1 MSLSKK
7 LFSLLMILSAFFVHS
22 VNAADHLVFEGGEGP
37 GKGKH
42 IVFIAG
48 DEEYRSEEAMPLMAQ
63 ILNKQGF
70 KCTVLFSIDEK
81 TGFVSPNN
89 QASVS
94 NPAAMDTADAFVMS
108 IRFRNWN
115 DEAMTKFDNAI
126 QRGVALIGLRTTT
139 HAFKF
144 PKTSKWF
151 KYSFN
156 ASKESGWLKGFG
168 REIMGETWVSHH
180 GKHKVQ
186 GTRSFIEEANKSHSI
201 LNSVGTIFGDTDVYG
216 ANPDPSHSTT
226 ILLRGG
232 VTTTLK
238 SDSPL
243 LEGNKNDPMQPIAW
257 TREYKNSAGKVNK
270 VFTTTMGSS
279 TDLADE
285 NLRRLVGNAAF
296 WCLGLEVPEKL
307 DASLPGEFTPS
318 FYSNNKYKQDTKPE
332 GFILK
337 GEGASKSDTQ
347 PNQSPA
353 QPAPQTLK
361 LEKGSRIVL
370 IGNNLGSRMLNYG
383 YFETEM
389 HARNPEK
396 NLFIRNMCDG
406 GNTPGFRPH
415 SARQLKDHY
424 AFPGAEKFNPNT
436 KTSAAN
442 GFCESEDKWLTN
454 LKADTII
461 AFFGYTE
468 SFEGS
473 GGLQNYSNELDA
485 FIKHTLSQKYN
496 GKSAPQLAI
505 VSPIAFQDLSA
516 KYDYPNGVKENQNL
530 AMYAEAM
537 RSIAAANGVLFI
549 DAYNPSQE
557 WFATGKELT
566 IDGSQ
571 LNDEGYKN
579 FAALLVNGLYGKS
592 AARAEAHRSKILA
605 AVHDKNW
612 YWHNDFKIPNGVH
625 VYGRRY
631 KPFGPANYPFEI
643 KKIREITAIRDQ
655 AVWSAANG
663 KSFDVAAAD
672 AKTSKLP
679 KVETNYKPSAKNGGD
694 YVSSAESQ
702 KMLTLPKG
710 YKMEVFADEK
720 QFPDLANPVQMSFD
734 NKGRL
739 WVATMPSY
747 PHWMPGDGKPKDK
760 LLILEDTNGDG
771 KADKQ
776 TVFADNLN
784 LPIGFEF
791 APEGVY
797 ATQGTNLVLF
807 RDTNGDDKADV
818 TEVILSG
825 FDDHDTHHAI
835 SAFCADPSGAFLM
848 GEGVFLNTSVE
859 TSYGTVRGNNGGFY
873 RFDPVKRKLER
884 TAQLSIP
891 NPWGIA
897 FDEYGQTFFL
907 HTSGT
912 SFTWMDPIRIKPRY
926 GVNLKAPDIIADN
939 KVRPTSGVEFVSS
952 RHFPDE
958 VQGDVIICNN
968 IGYRGA
974 KQHQMVEQGTGYT
987 TKFRHDLFKSEDGNF
1002 RPVDLEFAPDGSL
1015 YVIDWHNTLIG
1026 HMQHNA
1032 RDPYRDHKHGRVYR
1046 ITYPERPLVKP
1057 AKVAGASIP
1066 ELLENLKLHEYRTRY
1081 RTRRELR
1088 GRNADEVSAALK
1100 SWVSRLNKS
1109 DANYEKY
1116 ILEAL
1121 WVSWGIN
1128 KIDNALLNQALNAK
1142 DYKVRAAAVKVIRHN
1157 TDKIPNAQELLV
1169 AAAKDKHGRVVNHA
1183 VTSASWLSKT
1193 DGLEVLAA
1201 AKSSNHSKDKWSKDS
1216 IKYAEAT
1223 LNDQD
1228 IAEEKVK
1235 IKTHLKGTDKKLY
1248 VKGAEIYE
1256 REGFCGTCHQPD
1268 GKGLVAAGFPPLD
1281 NTKWVLEDEER
1292 LIKLALKGLMGPIEV
1307 KGQKFPGLVP
1317 MTPFEGMLNDED
1329 MAAVLTYVRNSF
1341 GNKASVISAA
1351 KVKEVRAKVKSKTG
1365 FYSAEELLKMHPHKK

>member
-1 MSLSKK
+1 MKIKSLFCTV
-7 LFSLLMILSAFFVHS
+7 LTVLTLLPNFLT
-22 VNAADHLVFEGGEGP
+22 AADHLVFNGGKGP
-37 GKGKH
+37 GEGKH

-89 QASVS
+89 QKSLT
-94 NPAAMDTADAFVMS
+94 NPAALDSADALVMS
-108 IRFRNWN
+108 IRFRNWDDN
-115 DEAMTKFDNAI
+115 AMTKFDNAI
-126 QRGVALIGLRTTT
+126 KRGVALIGLRTTT

-144 PKTSKWF
+144 PKNSKWF

-156 ASKESGWLKGFG
+156 ASKETGWAKGFG
-168 REIMGETWVSHH
+168 REIMGETWVNHH
-180 GKHKVQ
+180 GKHKVE
-186 GTRSFIEEANKSHSI
+186 GSRTFHEKGSENHPV
-201 LNSVGTIFGDTDVYG
+201 LNSVGEIFGDTDVYG
-216 ANPDPSHSTT
+216 ANPAMSHGTK
-226 ILLRGG
+226 ILLRAG
-232 VTTTLK
+232 VTTTLDPK
-238 SDSPL
+238 SPL
-243 LEGNKNDPMQPIAW
+243 VEGKKNNPMQPCAW
-257 TREYKNSAGKVNK
+257 IREYKNSAGKTNK

-285 NLRRLVGNAAF
+285 DLRRLVGNAAF
-296 WCLGLEVPEKL
+296 WALGLEVPKKL
-307 DASLPGEFTPS
+307 DASLPGAFTPS
-318 FYSNNKYKQDTKPE
+318 FYSNNKYKKDTKPE
-332 GFILK
+332 GFIL
-337 GEGASKSDTQ
+337 GAKAEAS
-347 PNQSPA
+347 QSPVQA
-353 QPAPQTLK
+353 APKSLK
-361 LEKGSRIVL
+361 LDNGSRIVL

-389 HARNPEK
+389 QVRNPDK
-396 NLFIRNMCDG
+396 NLVIRNMADG

-415 SARQLKDHY
+415 SARTLKDHY
-424 AFPGAEKFNPNT
+424 AFPGAEKFNPQT

-442 GFCESEDKWLTN
+442 GFCESEDEWLTR

-468 SFEGS
+468 SFAGS
-473 GGLQNYSNELDA
+473 AGLENYSKELDA

-496 GKSAPQLAI
+496 GKSAPQLAL

-516 KYDYPNGVKENQNL
+516 KYDFPNGKTENQNL
-530 AMYAEAM
+530 AMYAEVM
-537 RSIAAANGVLFI
+537 RSVAAANGVLFL
-549 DAYNPSQE
+549 DAYTPSQK
-557 WFATGKELT
+557 WFSTGTELT

-571 LNDEGYKN
+571 LNDEGYKKFSN
-579 FAALLVNGLYGKS
+579 LLVDGVFGKT
-592 AARAEAHRSKILA
+592 AAKAEAHRKAIHA
-605 AVHDKNW
+605 AVTDKNW

-631 KPFGPANYPFEI
+631 KPFGPDNYPFEI
-643 KKIREITAIRDQ
+643 AKIRELTDIRDQ
-655 AVWSAANG
+655 AIWSVANG

-672 AKTSKLP
+672 AKTQKLP
-679 KVETNYKPSAKNGGD
+679 EVKTNYKPSNKNGGD
-694 YVSSAESQ
+694 YISSAESQ
-702 KMLTLPKG
+702 KKLTLPKG
-710 YKMEVFADEK
+710 YKMEVFASEE
-720 QFPDLANPVQMSFD
+720 QFPALSNPVQMSFD

-760 LLILEDTNGDG
+760 LLILEDTDGDG

-776 TVFADNLN
+776 TIFADNLN

-807 RDTNGDDKADV
+807 KDTDGDDKADV

-835 SAFCADPSGAFLM
+835 SAFCADPSGSFLM

-873 RFDPVKRKLER
+873 RFDPKRRKLER

-912 SFTWMDPIRIKPRY
+912 SFCWMDPTRTKPIY
-926 GVNLKAPDIIADN
+926 GQNLGTKDIITSN
-939 KVRPTSGVEFVSS
+939 KVRPTSGIEFVSS
-952 RHFPDE
+952 RHFPEE
-958 VQGDVIICNN
+958 VQGDIILCNS
-968 IGYRGA
+968 IGFRGA
-974 KQHQMVEQGTGYT
+974 KQHQVIESGTGFTSKY
-987 TKFRHDLFKSEDGNF
+987 RQDLFSSEDGNF

-1066 ELLENLKLHEYRTRY
+1066 ELLENLKLPEYRTRY

-1088 GRNADEVSAALK
+1088 GRDANAVAAATVK
-1100 SWVSRLNKS
+1100 WAASLNKA
-1109 DANYEKY
+1109 DARYEHNL
-1116 ILEAL
+1116 LEAL
-1121 WVSWGIN
+1121 WVTWGIN
-1128 KIDNALLNQALNAK
+1128 KIDNALLNQALTAK
-1142 DYKVRAAAVKVIRHN
+1142 DHKVRAAAVNVIRYSDIN
-1157 TDKIPNAQELLV
+1157 TDEKKALFLT
-1169 AAAKDKHGRVVNHA
+1169 AAKDSHGRVVNA
-1183 VTSASWLSKT
+1183 AMAAASWMPT
-1193 DGLEVLAA
+1193 AEGLEIIQA
-1201 AKSSNHSKDKWSKDS
+1201 AKANSKAMDSWNKDTVKFAESS
-1216 IKYAEAT
+1216 
-1223 LNDQD
+1223 LNNKEVV
-1228 IAEEKVK
+1228 APKK
-1235 IKTHLKGTDKKLY
+1235 KKLKTHLKGSEKKLFL
-1248 VKGAEIYE
+1248 KGAELYE
-1256 REGFCGTCHQPD
+1256 REGYCGTCHQHD
-1268 GKGLVAAGFPPLD
+1268 GKGLTAAGFPPLD
-1281 NTKWVLEDEER
+1281 LTKWALGDEER

-1307 KGQKFPGLVP
+1307 KGKKYPGLVP
-1317 MTPFEGMLNDED
+1317 MTPFEGMMNDEE

-1341 GNKASVISAA
+1341 GNKASAVTPA
-1351 KVKEVRAKVKSKTG
+1351 KVKEVRAKVKGKVG
-1365 FYSAEELLKMHPHKK
+1365 FYSAEELLKMHPHK